1 MARNSAREERW
12 IPMEIK
18 GVRGYFCDLRIDRA
32 TVPNSFDFWELADGD
47 SDRTPCRYK
56 FGILVNFFGTFIT
69 TGRLPVDD
77 LEYGEGYINSEDEW
91 GFLDGSYS
99 FSEIEEME
107 GCTKSGGLRFCTDRN
122 GKEMDT
128 DGKTKQRPVCNRV

>member
-1 MARNSAREERW
+1 
-12 IPMEIK
+12 MEIK
-18 GVRGYFCDLRIDRA
+18 GVRGYFCDLRIDGT

-47 SDRTPCRYK
+47 SDGTPCRYK

-77 LEYGEGYINSEDEW
+77 MEYGEGYINSEDEW
-91 GFLDGSYS
+91 GFFDGSYS

-107 GCTKSGGLRFCTDRN
+107 GCTKSGGLRFCTDQNRK
-122 GKEMDT
+122 GMDS
-128 DGKTKQRPVCNRV
+128 DGKIKQRPVCNRV

>member
-1 MARNSAREERW
+1 MARYSAREERW
-12 IPMEIK
+12 VPMEIK
-18 GVRGYFCDLRIDRA
+18 GVHGYFCDLRIDRA
-32 TVPNSFDFWELADGD
+32 TVPNSFDFWDLADGD
-47 SDRTPCRYK
+47 SDGMPCRYK

-77 LEYGEGYINSEDEW
+77 MEYGEGYSGDEW

-107 GCTKSGGLRFCTDRN
+107 GCTNRN

-128 DGKTKQRPVCNRV
+128 DGKIKQRAVCGRI

>member
-1 MARNSAREERW
+1 MARYNAREERW
-12 IPMEIK
+12 VPMEIK
-18 GVRGYFCDLRIDRA
+18 GVHGYFCDLRIDRA

-47 SDRTPCRYK
+47 SDGMPCRYK

-77 LEYGEGYINSEDEW
+77 MEYGEGYINSGDEW

-99 FSEIEEME
+99 FSEIEEIE
-107 GCTKSGGLRFCTDRN
+107 GCMSRN
-122 GKEMDT
+122 GKEMDR
-128 DGKTKQRPVCNRV
+128 DGKIKQRAVCGRI

>member
-1 MARNSAREERW
+1 MARYSAREERW

-18 GVRGYFCDLRIDRA
+18 GVHGYFCDLRIDRA

-47 SDRTPCRYK
+47 SDGMPCRYK

-77 LEYGEGYINSEDEW
+77 MVYGEGYINSEDEW

-107 GCTKSGGLRFCTDRN
+107 ECTSRN

-128 DGKTKQRPVCNRV
+128 DGKIKQRAVCGRI

>member
-1 MARNSAREERW
+1 MARYSAREERW

-18 GVRGYFCDLRIDRA
+18 GVRGYFCDFRIDRA

-47 SDRTPCRYK
+47 SDGTPCCYK
-56 FGILVNFFGTFIT
+56 FGIIT

-107 GCTKSGGLRFCTDRN
+107 GCTKSGGLRFCMDRN
-122 GKEMDT
+122 GKEMDS
-128 DGKTKQRPVCNRV
+128 DGKTK